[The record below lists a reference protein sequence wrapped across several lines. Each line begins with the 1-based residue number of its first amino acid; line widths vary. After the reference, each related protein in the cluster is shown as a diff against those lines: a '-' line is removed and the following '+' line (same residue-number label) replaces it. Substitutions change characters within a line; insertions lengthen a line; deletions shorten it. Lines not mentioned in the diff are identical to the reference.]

1 MKAVLS
7 IDQGTTGSTALV
19 FSHRGDVLGRSYSEF
34 TQHYP
39 EPGWVEHDPQEIWQV
54 SRRVMAEALSDAGLE
69 QGELAAIGI
78 TNQRETAVVWDR
90 ETGKP
95 VHRAIVWQ
103 SRQSAPI
110 CERLR
115 EEGHEAL
122 FRERTG
128 LVMDA
133 YFSGTKIRWIL
144 DRDPELQRRAEAGEL
159 AFGTIDS
166 WLLWKLTG
174 GSASAG
180 AVHLTEPTNAS
191 RTLLYNIH
199 DLCWDPELCRLL
211 DIPAAMLPGV
221 QSSASV
227 FGMTVALEGMP
238 AGVPIAGMAGDQQAA
253 LYGQACWYP
262 GQAKNT
268 YGTGCFLLMNMGK
281 EHPVSSNG
289 LLTTICC
296 DAHGQ
301 PAYALEGSIFIAGAA
316 VQWLRDEL
324 GIISDAAQT
333 DTLARQI
340 ESNEGVYLV
349 PAFAGLGAPYW
360 DMDARGAIVGLTRG
374 AGRPHLARAALE
386 AIAYQSR
393 DIVEAMNRD
402 SGVELTE
409 LRVDGGA
416 ARNDFLMQFQADILG
431 VPVDRPKLVETTAAG
446 SAFLA
451 GLAVGL
457 WSSPEELAGAR
468 SHDRRFDP
476 AMDGQSRDSLYQGW
490 LRAVERVRSQPHD
503 IETHPRHEETRHGA
517 TNTGESET
525 ANGSI
530 AVARESVHH
539 TDMVK
544 TSDGLELFTQSWI
557 PASPVGLIVL
567 VHGLAEHGGRY
578 AATAK
583 YLAGTGWAVYACDLR
598 SHGLSPDGHRP
609 GRVHVDR
616 FDDYSRDVSALLELA
631 TERHPGLPRTILGH
645 SMGGLIA
652 LTYAIEHP
660 DSLDGAVI
668 SSPALGAHPDFQP
681 PLALK
686 LVVKILS
693 RLAPHTLFK
702 SGLDSNAISR
712 DPNVVQAYLSDP
724 LVSEKVSARWYATM
738 MKAMAGAQQKAA
750 SLRIPVLLMQSGDDM
765 LVDPAAPGRWAD
777 AAPNELV
784 ELVVWDGFYH
794 EMLNEPEK
802 DRVRTR
808 IVAWLERN
816 IIDA

>member
-1 MKAVLS
+1 MTAILA

-19 FSHRGDVLGRSYSEF
+19 FSRQGEVLGRAYSEF
-34 TQHYP
+34 TQYYP
-39 EPGWVEHDPQEIWQV
+39 EPGWVEHDPEEIWQV
-54 SRRVMAEALSDAGLE
+54 SRRVMAEAISKAGLKA
-69 QGELAAIGI
+69 GELSAIGI

-90 ETGKP
+90 LTGQP
-95 VHRAIVWQ
+95 VYRAVVWQ

-110 CERLR
+110 CERLHK
-115 EEGHEAL
+115 EGHEPL

-144 DRDPELQRRAEAGEL
+144 DRDPELQRRAKAGEL

-174 GSASAG
+174 GRTDAG
-180 AVHLTEPTNAS
+180 AVHLTEHCNAS

-199 DLCWDPELCRLL
+199 DLCWDSELCRLL
-211 DIPAAMLPGV
+211 DVPEAMLPGV
-221 QSSASV
+221 QDSSGI
-227 FGMTVALEGMP
+227 FGKTAALEGIP

-268 YGTGCFLLMNMGK
+268 YGTGCFLLMNMGD
-281 EHPVSSNG
+281 EHPVSENG

-296 DAHGQ
+296 DAQGK

-324 GIISDAAQT
+324 GIISDAAET
-333 DTLARQI
+333 DALARQI
-340 ESNEGVYLV
+340 EDNEGVYLV

-360 DMDARGAIVGLTRG
+360 DMDARGAVIGLTRG

-402 SGVELTE
+402 SGIELTE
-409 LRVDGGA
+409 LKVDGGA
-416 ARNDFLMQFQADILG
+416 ARNDFLMQFQADLLA

-457 WSSPEELAGAR
+457 WSSPDDLAGAR
-468 SHDRRFDP
+468 SRERLFQP
-476 AMDGQSRDSLYQGW
+476 AMGADQRERLYQGW
-490 LRAVERVRSQPHD
+490 LGAVSRVRSEVSTPETDLEAAGSAPRSGDQ
-503 IETHPRHEETRHGA
+503 IEQ
-517 TNTGESET
+517 
-525 ANGSI
+525 I
-530 AVARESVHH
+530 AHH
-539 TDMVK
+539 TDMIK
-544 TSDGLELFTQSWI
+544 TSDGLELFSQSWI
-557 PASPVGLIVL
+557 PAHAKGVIAI

-578 AATAK
+578 ADTAR

-609 GRVHVDR
+609 GRVHVDD
-616 FDDYSRDVSALLELA
+616 FSEYARDVEALLTLA
-631 TERHPGLPRTILGH
+631 KTRQANLPCVILGH

-652 LTYAIEHP
+652 LNYALDYP
-660 DSLDGAVI
+660 DSLDGAII
-668 SSPALGAHPDFQP
+668 SSPALGTHPDFQP

-686 LVVKILS
+686 LMVKVLS
-693 RLAPHTLFK
+693 RLAPRALFS
-702 SGLDSNAISR
+702 SGLDTNAISR
-712 DPNVVQAYLSDP
+712 DPEVVQAYASDP
-724 LVSEKVSARWYATM
+724 LVSEKVSARWYGTM
-738 MKAMAGAQQKAA
+738 MKAMTNTNSRAA
-750 SLRIPVLLMQSGDDM
+750 CLRIPMLLMQSGEDV
-765 LVDPAAPGRWAD
+765 LVDPAAPGRWAA
-777 AAPNELV
+777 AAPPNLV
-784 ELVVWDGFYH
+784 DLVVWDNLYH

-802 DRVRTR
+802 DQVRAR
-808 IVAWLERN
+808 INEWLTEKMSKF
-816 IIDA
+816 D